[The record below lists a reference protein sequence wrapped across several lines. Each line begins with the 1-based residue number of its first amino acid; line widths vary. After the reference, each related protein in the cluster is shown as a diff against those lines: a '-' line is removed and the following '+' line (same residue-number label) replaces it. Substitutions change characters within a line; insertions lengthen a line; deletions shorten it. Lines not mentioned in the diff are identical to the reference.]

1 MTMSTTTADIA
12 PDAAADT
19 TANIASDAV
28 TSEAT
33 SNAASRT
40 TGTPATS
47 TTSAAAAAPAIEI
60 QPRWLATALATITGR
75 LGQARAAAE
84 TESLLAAIPAGIDI
98 EPLGSAL
105 ILRLLDEVVAVR
117 APEGEL
123 AEALASIQ
131 DLHRRCLAGEDVP
144 AAAWKAP
151 RRRAVAATD
160 ARVPAPAEGTR
171 LEPDDARLRAVGL
184 TIEAAA
190 WDPRRSASAVSEVL
204 RQWLALEGLKADTEF
219 GWTNEDD
226 AQIRRLLAEMH
237 AQYLAGKPD
246 EKRTVFDFLEIHHDA
261 IATRL
266 RAYIKHGGQHGVTCC
281 ERACVLLR
289 RLLTEAA

>member
-12 PDAAADT
+12 PDA
-19 TANIASDAV
+19 TANIAADAV
-28 TSEAT
+28 TSEST
-33 SNAASRT
+33 SNAASTT
-40 TGTPATS
+40 TGMPATS
-47 TTSAAAAAPAIEI
+47 TTPAAAAAPAVEI
-60 QPRWLATALATITGR
+60 QPRWLAMALATITGR
-75 LGQARAAAE
+75 LGQARAAVE
-84 TESLLAAIPAGIDI
+84 TESLLVAIPAGIDI

-117 APEGEL
+117 APEGEF

-144 AAAWKAP
+144 VAAWKAP
-151 RRRAVAATD
+151 RRTAVAATD
-160 ARVPAPAEGTR
+160 ARVPAPAEGSR

-226 AQIRRLLAEMH
+226 AQIRRLLGEMH
-237 AQYLAGKPD
+237 AKYIAGNPG
-246 EKRTVFDFLEIHHDA
+246 EKRSVFDFLEIDHDA